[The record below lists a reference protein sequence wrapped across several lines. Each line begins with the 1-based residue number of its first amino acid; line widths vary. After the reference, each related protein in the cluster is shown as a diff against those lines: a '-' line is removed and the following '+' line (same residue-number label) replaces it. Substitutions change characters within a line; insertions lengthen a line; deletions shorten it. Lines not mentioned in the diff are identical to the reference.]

1 MVSQI
6 NDLLQAWDVIGAQDI
21 VTRAEIE
28 LGGHFSDE
36 AAAQLTLVCAIQRQR
51 ISANQFAMWDAT
63 AMRWVQAQATWSVAC
78 GIARSGLSCPT
89 TCV

>member
-28 LGGHFSDE
+28 LGGQ